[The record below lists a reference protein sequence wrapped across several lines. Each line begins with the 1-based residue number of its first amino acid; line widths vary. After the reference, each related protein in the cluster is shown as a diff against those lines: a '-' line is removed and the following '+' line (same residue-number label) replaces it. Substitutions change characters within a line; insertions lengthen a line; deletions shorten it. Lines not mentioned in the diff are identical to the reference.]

1 MNHLDS
7 TPEMTDA
14 EYLALFEYLRFKM
27 KYDVWYP
34 VKSDRQRELLEYMFQ
49 NLIFDCEFNADATA
63 IRRVELNRYYN
74 AEHNRQLTER
84 TRPVAH
90 GEQEVA

>member
-7 TPEMTDA
+7 TPEMTDE
-14 EYLALFEYLRFKM
+14 EYLAMFEYLRFKM
-27 KYDVWYP
+27 KYDIWYP
-34 VKSDRQRELLEYMFQ
+34 VKSDRQRELLEWFFQ

-63 IRRVELNRYYN
+63 IRRVELTRYYN

-84 TRPVAH
+84 TQSVADR
-90 GEQEVA
+90 EQYVA

>member
-14 EYLALFEYLRFKM
+14 EYLALFDFLKDKMRF
-27 KYDVWYP
+27 DTWYP

-63 IRRVELNRYYN
+63 IRRVELTRYYN
-74 AEHNRQLTER
+74 ADHNRHFTER
-84 TRPVAH
+84 TRITEER
-90 GEQEVA
+90 EQEVA